1 MGKIF
6 IAPHCYHIQP
16 EGFFKQFNLDRRALC
31 GSGKERCSECR
42 QLHTTAGTR
51 QYRGDWKAWGHSSS
65 TLKEKIVPSPH
76 LLLHPEPPQPGTVM
90 GMQNHSKHRWP
101 PTEITAGA
109 AKEVTATSP
118 FSTTSNDASK
128 LLPHFVF
135 FLKMKESLGTEKL
148 QHINLVERKI
158 FCVRPSLLEND
169 DFQQKEVKLF
179 TLKCKTIPNKHL
191 YNVFHFSA
199 QLITDN
205 SQRKSL

>member
-1 MGKIF
+1 
-6 IAPHCYHIQP
+6 
-16 EGFFKQFNLDRRALC
+16 
-31 GSGKERCSECR
+31 
-42 QLHTTAGTR
+42 
-51 QYRGDWKAWGHSSS
+51 
-65 TLKEKIVPSPH
+65 
-76 LLLHPEPPQPGTVM
+76 M

-158 FCVRPSLLEND
+158 LRVPPSLLEND
-169 DFQQKEVKLF
+169 DFQQKEG
-179 TLKCKTIPNKHL
+179 IH
-191 YNVFHFSA
+191 A
-199 QLITDN
+199 
-205 SQRKSL
+205 